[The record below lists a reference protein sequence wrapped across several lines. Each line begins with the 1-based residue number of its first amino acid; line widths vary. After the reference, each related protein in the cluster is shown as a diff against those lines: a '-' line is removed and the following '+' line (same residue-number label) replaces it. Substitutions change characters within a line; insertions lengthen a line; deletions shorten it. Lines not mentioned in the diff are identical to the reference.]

1 MVEGYANVRESIL
14 ASIPG
19 ESDRALLEQVGI
31 LEEDGAVFIVCP
43 NKFSHAYLNRQYRDL
58 IIRCVQEA
66 LGRDVH
72 VRFSISGSRGVQAG
86 RAEEERPVQ
95 MALPYAAAASPVS
108 GLNGSFTF
116 DEFVV
121 GRCNAFAYEAAMAVS
136 DGEASRYNP
145 LYFYSDTGLGK
156 SHIAHA
162 IGNRMAGV
170 KKPVKIKYTTARD
183 FSHDFV
189 HNVRNNSMGMFEKA
203 YGSTGID
210 ILFIDDVHLFKNKEK
225 TQAEL
230 CHVMDDLISAGR
242 QVVLSGFRPP
252 SSMSQVDKGLR
263 SRFSSGLVIDI
274 KKPDKVT
281 REKIVRHKARKN
293 GLELPDQVVEFI
305 GSHVLGSV
313 RELDSAVLTV
323 AAMSSLMKRQ
333 VTLDLARELLEG
345 VLEKQQAVTIEFIQN
360 FVARNFCITRE
371 TMISPSRKK
380 EIVYPRQVAI
390 FLCRRY
396 TPETLQ
402 AIGGAFSR
410 KHSSVIH
417 SLETVETMYKEN
429 LKARKE
435 IDFLMEKLEGETGR

>member
-1 MVEGYANVRESIL
+1 MNIKESVL
-14 ASIPG
+14 ASVPG

-31 LEEDGAVFIVCP
+31 YEEDGTVFVVCP
-43 NKFSHAYLNRQYRDL
+43 NKFSHAYLGRQYRDL
-58 IIRCVQEA
+58 IVRCVREA
-66 LGRDVH
+66 LGRDAH
-72 VRFSISGSRGVQAG
+72 VRFSVEDGKGVRAG

-95 MALPYAAAASPVS
+95 MTLPCSAAAPPVP
-108 GLNGSFTF
+108 GLNASFTF

-121 GRCNAFAYEAAMAVS
+121 GRCNAFAYEAALAVS
-136 DGEASRYNP
+136 DEEACRYNP
-145 LYFYSDTGLGK
+145 LYFHSDTGLGK

-162 IGNRMAGV
+162 IGNRMAGT

-189 HNVRNNSMGMFEKA
+189 HNVRNNSMGMFESA
-203 YGSTGID
+203 YSPSSVD

-274 KKPDKVT
+274 KKPDRAT
-281 REKIVRHKARKN
+281 REKIVRHKARRN
-293 GLELPDQVVEFI
+293 GLVLPEQVVEFI

-345 VLEKQQAVTIEFIQN
+345 VLEKQRTLTLEFIQD

-435 IDFLMEKLEGETGR
+435 IDFLMEKLEGETAR